1 MFFRKYWIP
10 ITVLLVAICA
20 VSLYFLR
27 PGPDVP
33 EGPVVIYKKTEPLST
48 SENATPPVREGAA
61 RQPPVGETSDGGHW
75 HGDEWHAEPHEGEK
89 NTAAPDFTPE
99 ELIAMDKAFYTQQG
113 LKPPPRGYQY
123 LYDGVNQVRRDEAG
137 NPVLHKIGDPVVTIR
152 IETGFAPTREQLQRY
167 DQLIDDKG
175 RAEGAGDTARAA
187 EIAEE
192 IERLELA
199 SRGDVPVMSFSL
211 MVPGYMDYDAA
222 YRKADRMAREAL
234 YNARREMGLE
244 HLNPENRFRTLN
256 APEE

>member
-10 ITVLLVAICA
+10 LSVFIVAICA

-33 EGPVVIYKKTEPLST
+33 DGPVVIYKKTEPLPT
-48 SENATPPVREGAA
+48 SENTKPPVVEGEAI
-61 RQPPVGETSDGGHW
+61 QPPVGDTSEGGHW
-75 HGDEWHAEPHEGEK
+75 HGDEWHDAPHEGQK
-89 NTAAPDFTPE
+89 NDPASFTPE

-123 LYDGVNQVRRDEAG
+123 LFDGVNQVRRDEAG
-137 NPVLHKIGDPVVTIR
+137 NPVLHKIGDPVITIR
-152 IETGFAPTREQLQRY
+152 IEKGFAPTREQLQRY
-167 DQLIDDKG
+167 DQLIDDQG
-175 RAEGAGDTARAA
+175 RAESTGDTARAA

-192 IERLELA
+192 IKRLELA
-199 SRGDVPVMSFSL
+199 SRGDVPAMSYSL

-222 YRKADRMAREAL
+222 ERKADTMAREAL

-244 HLNPENRFRTLN
+244 HLNPENRFRTQ
-256 APEE
+256 